1 MACCSRKSNYRQPR
15 ENIVSQTGWA
25 TAEGTAIYRK
35 RFDGRIPAGHF
46 RQQQGLWLASIGIG
60 TYLGDHDAATDRLY
74 QQAVVRTVELGSNAI
89 DSAINYRFQRSER
102 SIGAALK
109 ELAAKGIGR
118 DQIVIATKGGFL
130 PSDGSPPRDIR
141 SYFAETFVKP
151 GIANFSDVVAGCH
164 CMSPSYLLNQLD
176 CSRKNLDV
184 ECIDIYYVHN
194 PETQLA
200 EVSRSEFNERLFK
213 AFEALEGAVSA
224 GKIRMYGTATWNGYR
239 NDPEAKDYLSLA
251 EVVEIAEKAGGEGHH
266 FKVIQLPFNL
276 AMPEALTKRNQE
288 VSGEKLSTLE
298 AAQALGITV
307 TCSASILQGQLS
319 RNLPPVVS
327 EVFAGLETDGQRSLQ
342 CVRSTPGV
350 AVALVGMKQ
359 ISHVEEN
366 LKVAE
371 LPPVPWEQY
380 AKLFKAS

>member
-1 MACCSRKSNYRQPR
+1 
-15 ENIVSQTGWA
+15 
-25 TAEGTAIYRK
+25 
-35 RFDGRIPAGHF
+35 
-46 RQQQGLWLASIGIG
+46 
-60 TYLGDHDAATDRLY
+60 
-74 QQAVVRTVELGSNAI
+74 
-89 DSAINYRFQRSER
+89 
-102 SIGAALK
+102 
-109 ELAAKGIGR
+109 
-118 DQIVIATKGGFL
+118 
-130 PSDGSPPRDIR
+130 
-141 SYFAETFVKP
+141 
-151 GIANFSDVVAGCH
+151 
-164 CMSPSYLLNQLD
+164 

-200 EVSRSEFNERLFK
+200 EASRSEFNERLLK

-251 EVVEIAEKAGGEGHH
+251 EVVEIAEKAGGENHH

-276 AMPEALTKRNQE
+276 AMPEALTKKNQQVE
-288 VSGEKLSTLE
+288 GQMLSILE
-298 AAQALGITV
+298 AAQTLGITIM
-307 TCSASILQGQLS
+307 CSASILQGQLS
-319 RNLPPVVS
+319 RNLPPVVG

-342 CVRSTPGV
+342 FVRSTPGA

-366 LKVAE
+366 LKVAQ

-380 AKLFKAS
+380 AKLFKGS

>member
-1 MACCSRKSNYRQPR
+1 MSQP
-15 ENIVSQTGWA
+15 GCA
-25 TAEGTAIYRK
+25 TTEGTAIYRK
-35 RFDGRIPAGHF
+35 RFDGRIPPGHF
-46 RQQQGLWLASIGIG
+46 RQQQELWLASIGIG
-60 TYLGDHDAATDRLY
+60 TYLGDHDAATDELY
-74 QQAVVRTVELGSNAI
+74 RRAVARTVELGSNVI

-109 ELAAKGIGR
+109 ELAAKGIAR
-118 DQIVIATKGGFL
+118 EEIVIATKGGFL
-130 PSDGSPPRDIR
+130 PFDSSPPRDIR

-151 GIANFSDVVAGCH
+151 GVADFSDMVAGCH
-164 CMSPSYLLNQLD
+164 CMTPDYLLNQLE

-200 EVSRSEFNERLFK
+200 ETPREEFNGRLLK
-213 AFEALEGAVSA
+213 AFEALEGAVSS
-224 GKIRMYGTATWNGYR
+224 GKIRLYGTATWNGYR

-251 EVVEIAEKAGGEGHH
+251 EVVEIAEKAGGENHH

-276 AMPEALTKRNQE
+276 AMPEALAKRNQE
-288 VSGEKLSTLE
+288 VNGEKLSTLE

-307 TCSASILQGQLS
+307 MCSASILQGQLS
-319 RNLPPVVS
+319 RNLPPVVG

-342 CVRSTPGV
+342 FVRSTPGA

-371 LPPVPWEQY
+371 LPSVPWEQY
-380 AKLFKAS
+380 AKLFKAT

>member
-1 MACCSRKSNYRQPR
+1 MAQP
-15 ENIVSQTGWA
+15 GW
-25 TAEGTAIYRK
+25 GTEDGTRHYRK
-35 RFDGRIPAGHF
+35 RFDGKMAAGHF
-46 RQQQGLWLASIGIG
+46 RQHQELWLSSIGIG

-74 QQAVVRTVELGSNAI
+74 QEAVVRTVELGGNVI

-109 ELAAKGIGR
+109 ELAAKEIGR

-130 PSDGSPPRDIR
+130 PFDGSPPRDIR
-141 SYFAETFVKP
+141 SYFAESFVKP
-151 GIANFSDVVAGCH
+151 GIADFSDVIAGCH
-164 CMSPSYLLNQLD
+164 CMTPSYLLNQLD

-200 EVSRSEFNERLFK
+200 EASRDEFNGRLLR

-224 GKIRMYGTATWNGYR
+224 GKIRMYGTATWDGYR
-239 NDPEAKDYLSLA
+239 NDPEARDYLSLA
-251 EVVEIAEKAGGEGHH
+251 EVVGIAQKAGGEGHH

-276 AMPEALTKRNQE
+276 ALSEALTKRNQE
-288 VSGEKLSTLE
+288 VNGQQLSTLE
-298 AAQALGITV
+298 AAQTLGITV
-307 TCSASILQGQLS
+307 MCSASILQGQLS
-319 RNLPPVVS
+319 RNLPPIVG
-327 EVFAGLETDGQRSLQ
+327 EVFAGLETDAQRSLQ
-342 CVRSTPGV
+342 FVRSTPGA

-371 LPPVPWEQY
+371 VPPVSWEQY
-380 AKLFKAS
+380 AKLFKES